1 MPTKRQPLASREPTC
16 EEAFDAFCIVIAY
29 AVGQRAEPRIFT
41 QYALPPDARSADAYK
56 RRHRAL
62 RKAGVQGVWV
72 RGKIMACTPDAW
84 ATEVPRRRSA
94 REVVDPARDVDAELD
109 AALGIRTWAPS
120 DPRRQAKL
128 DAEVATA
135 LGIRLNRRRRSPA

>member
-1 MPTKRQPLASREPTC
+1 MPDYKVPTR
-16 EEAFDAFCIVIAY
+16 EEAFDAFCLVIAY
-29 AVGQRAEPRIFT
+29 AAGQRADPRIFT

-62 RKAGVQGVWV
+62 REGKVPGVWV

-84 ATEVPRRRSA
+84 ATKVPRRRSA
-94 REVVDPARDVDAELD
+94 RQVVDPARHVDAELD

-120 DPRRQAKL
+120 NPRRRAKL
-128 DAEVATA
+128 EAEVAET
-135 LGIRLNRRRRSPA
+135 LGILPKRRRRSPA